1 MWYLKKICNGTGMMI
16 TNRPYL
22 LNSSGR
28 MNKKQKWKIREMEK
42 SLMTVKN
49 LAPIQKLNPMEVTS
63 KLMEVTL
70 ISHMKNTHLMKY
82 EHEEHQCG

>member
-1 MWYLKKICNGTGMMI
+1 
-16 TNRPYL
+16 
-22 LNSSGR
+22 

-70 ISHMKNTHLMKY
+70 ISHMKNTYLMKY

>member
-1 MWYLKKICNGTGMMI
+1 
-16 TNRPYL
+16 
-22 LNSSGR
+22 

-82 EHEEHQCG
+82 EHEENQCG

>member
-1 MWYLKKICNGTGMMI
+1 
-16 TNRPYL
+16 
-22 LNSSGR
+22 
-28 MNKKQKWKIREMEK
+28 
-42 SLMTVKN
+42 MTVKN